1 MAYTFRYAIIVY
13 DIDNNEIE
21 TIDNLTIDQ
30 LAYQRD
36 LAINHDLPYRLI
48 KIEDN
53 RIKDFEGW
61 G

>member
-1 MAYTFRYAIIVY
+1 MNKTNYAIIVY

-21 TIDNLTIDQ
+21 TIDNLTIGQ

-36 LAINHDLPYRLI
+36 LAKGYDYPYKLI